1 MTYHARGVTICL
13 KVPLQISLLKY
24 VVFEHIFNST
34 VVRFLYGN
42 CVNFEIMF
50 KSCLDRNT
58 FVLQADPLV
67 VGSF

>member
-1 MTYHARGVTICL
+1 ML
-13 KVPLQISLLKY
+13 SLNTFL
-24 VVFEHIFNST
+24 T
-34 VVRFLYGN
+34 QRLLGFLYGN